1 MPSPSLS
8 LFGVIHA
15 DRPAKVRAELDEFA
29 ADADALFIERPETEI
44 TLRTFGR
51 VAARTPTFLL
61 GMFVQLVA
69 FVPLYV
75 LLHREY
81 DEAEAIAVRRVAA
94 DRGLPVHEV
103 DDHPVL
109 YMSRAGPRWIL
120 ANWAALAALAYAFGT
135 AFAALAGLLVFSVGA
150 TLLTKWLD
158 RRLWLVAAIPA
169 TVGPF
174 ALAAANGLV
183 SIFPVAGVLVFYAAS
198 AGLLNEYRNSH
209 MLERISTISGRE
221 GYDRACLVT
230 GKAHVAGLAG
240 LAADA
245 DLAVSRVHVS
255 RWLRRSDDVTD
266 DPDPEEFGGS
276 SPLGWLTT
284 AFGLRRPE
292 PARGTETAVFGRR
305 IVAAIVDLGGAAVA
319 SVVGGLAFGVVGA
332 VVVGGAG
339 FLAVGDSAITASV
352 VVGLVVA
359 PPLYYLVFEATL
371 GRTPGKWLLGL
382 VVVAGDGSPVSRR
395 AVLVRNLLRP
405 LDLLVCYAL
414 GFVVML
420 ATDRAQRLGDAAADT
435 VVVRTE

>member
-8 LFGVIHA
+8 LFGVLHV

-29 ADADALFIERPETEI
+29 ADADALFIEQPETEV
-44 TLRTFGR
+44 TLRTWGR
-51 VAARTPTFLL
+51 VAARTPTFFL
-61 GMFVQLVA
+61 GMLLQLVVL
-69 FVPLYV
+69 VPLYA
-75 LLHREY
+75 LLHREF

-94 DRGLPVHEV
+94 DRDLPVHEV
-103 DDHPVL
+103 DDHPAL

-120 ANWAALAALAYAFGT
+120 ANWVALAALAYAFGT
-135 AFAALAGLLVFSVGA
+135 TLAVLVGLLVAAVGA

-174 ALAAANGLV
+174 ALAATEGLV
-183 SIFPVAGVLVFYAAS
+183 SIYPVAALLVFYAVS

-209 MLERISTISGRE
+209 MLERISAVSGRE

-245 DLAVSRVHVS
+245 EFALSRIHVS

-284 AFGLRRPE
+284 AFGLRHPDPE
-292 PARGTETAVFGRR
+292 RGTETEVFGRR
-305 IVAAIVDLGGAAVA
+305 IVAAIVDLVGAAVA
-319 SVVGGLAFGVVGA
+319 SVVGGLAFGIVGA
-332 VVVGGAG
+332 VVVGGADV
-339 FLAVGDSAITASV
+339 LAVGDSAITASV
-352 VVGLVVA
+352 VVGLVA
-359 PPLYYLVFEATL
+359 SPPLYYLVFEATL

-395 AVLVRNLLRP
+395 AALVRNLLRP
-405 LDLLVCYAL
+405 LDLLVFYAL
-414 GFVVML
+414 GFVSML